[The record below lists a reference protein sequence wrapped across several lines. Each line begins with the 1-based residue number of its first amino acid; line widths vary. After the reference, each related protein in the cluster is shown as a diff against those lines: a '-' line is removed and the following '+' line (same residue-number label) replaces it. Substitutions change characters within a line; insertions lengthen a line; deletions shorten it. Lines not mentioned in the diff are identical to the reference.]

1 MSTSVMTLQTKFSV
15 MHIIHDIK
23 WAFVHV
29 NVMQKWHM
37 RTHLWFV
44 PVFTKGQKQ
53 KQQQKNINIR
63 YASHSLIEN
72 ENTNKESMTCFSF

>member
-1 MSTSVMTLQTKFSV
+1 MSTWVMTLQTKFSV

-53 KQQQKNINIR
+53 KQQQQKTLVLDMHHI
-63 YASHSLIEN
+63 HSI